1 MKAHLLSL
9 VVTFGLFGCG
19 DMGGLLSS
27 KEKPKTLE
35 EMLTFN
41 NIQTDVTFKVDK
53 LDAFSLVEGLPL
65 VRIEKRKSEDDEKI
79 RWHWKIQGVKN
90 GYIEV
95 VGDTPDNVSE
105 ITGRCMD
112 SGEDRWP
119 EDGVCFKVFVQLADR
134 LLTSKAG
141 AYELIKQSG
150 LNPRIK
156 NLPQANIDR
165 GTMFIGLDNNGY
177 FGVRK
182 FNK

>member
-1 MKAHLLSL
+1 
-9 VVTFGLFGCG
+9 
-19 DMGGLLSS
+19 
-27 KEKPKTLE
+27 
-35 EMLTFN
+35 
-41 NIQTDVTFKVDK
+41 
-53 LDAFSLVEGLPL
+53 
-65 VRIEKRKSEDDEKI
+65 
-79 RWHWKIQGVKN
+79 
-90 GYIEV
+90 
-95 VGDTPDNVSE
+95 
-105 ITGRCMD
+105 MD